1 MFGTNTITGKKL
13 FNKHAE
19 TTPHQLMVTS
29 IFYSFQGE
37 GPFTGQPAVFVRLS
51 KCHLTCSFCDAYF
64 EEGDFM
70 EYAEILEKAIAAV
83 ANVTGLGIAAAREFT
98 RKRVGIVVTGGE
110 PMLQDNLKDFFAAI
124 AHRFA
129 WYQVETNGTQDLD
142 VLSKTVKIVVSPK
155 CSEKNGVPTKYLQPH
170 RSVMT
175 RSTALKFVV
184 SADPSSPYHDIPEF
198 AKQCHARGMPV
209 YVSPMNVYARLPAKA
224 QALKFTGKAALSE
237 RSTTDEVVS
246 FWQEGL
252 LDRKANQANHE
263 YAARLA
269 VANGYIFNLQQH
281 LYGSMA

>member
-1 MFGTNTITGKKL
+1 
-13 FNKHAE
+13 
-19 TTPHQLMVTS
+19 
-29 IFYSFQGE
+29 
-37 GPFTGQPAVFVRLS
+37 
-51 KCHLTCSFCDAYF
+51 
-64 EEGDFM
+64 M

-142 VLSKTVKIVVSPK
+142 VLPKTVKIVVSPK